1 MDLGVNCVLQMR
13 EGCPVDFGMGKISTQ
28 NIEWQG
34 VMSKKESSSWKEY
47 AAFCM
52 GFPHT
57 RSGYRV

>member
-1 MDLGVNCVLQMR
+1 MLQMR
-13 EGCPVDFGMGKISTQ
+13 VGWPVDFGMGKNSTQ

-34 VMSKKESSSWKEY
+34 VMSKEESSSWKGY

-57 RSGYRV
+57 RSGYRI